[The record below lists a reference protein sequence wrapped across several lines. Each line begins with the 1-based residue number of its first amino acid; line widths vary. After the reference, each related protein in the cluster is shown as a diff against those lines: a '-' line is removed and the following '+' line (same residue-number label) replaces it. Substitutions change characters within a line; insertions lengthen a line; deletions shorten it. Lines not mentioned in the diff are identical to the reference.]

1 MELFHSQDET
11 RRPLQAALRDVA
23 RSEVYAAEKQ
33 DRGHIYIYIYIYIYI
48 KKIESNS
55 RLI

>member
-33 DRGHIYIYIYIYIYI
+33 DRGHIYIYIYIYI